1 MMPNLFIF
9 IVLRRNPR
17 ERGGEGGI
25 HFRVNRHGPFSALPV
40 DGGEQSIISPII
52 SIVRQENVILGN
64 EGARV
69 G

>member
-1 MMPNLFIF
+1 
-9 IVLRRNPR
+9 
-17 ERGGEGGI
+17 
-25 HFRVNRHGPFSALPV
+25 V